1 MAFPPRGG
9 DGFVTVAELVKALP
23 TLGLPH
29 FQRGRV
35 WDDRAVSMLME
46 SLIDDT
52 PCGSI
57 ILWRPAGR
65 ITRQGEVPGDWGE
78 PEGKPRLLVVDGQQR
93 LTALRA
99 LWFDSSDNRWAVNL
113 VAFPEFGLNRHRV
126 ESPEPFVRWPQE
138 PPADAGPTTRDN
150 YAQRMRHLVPLSWVR
165 SSDSLP
171 PIEEDVEASTWGSL
185 VARIRHADERRL
197 HVLVKRDCEL
207 PEIVNLYNRINSSGV
222 PVRKEERAYAAMVSI
237 DPRTPDWLRDCFQ
250 AAHPDKQNSGREAVL
265 KRERER
271 FFGFPLFISC
281 YAQTVGFHRNLKGDL
296 DLLAR
301 DNPDTS
307 WVKVEG
313 NRDAMRT
320 DSLRCIRH
328 TAQTLRTHV
337 LCDDLRFL
345 PSAEPLRL
353 GFAMLL
359 KYPGIDDDS
368 LAAVLLLG
376 QLNRITGHT
385 RPKRIEQSI
394 LESNRLI
401 EAMTALPS
409 AQEMLGDQKAFE
421 KRLLKV
427 ESMNDPWVSLMYW
440 YQRARGSSDYVG
452 RYLPLSLSAAAT
464 KEHVVPFS
472 LLYRH
477 YGVDPRGHSSSH
489 VVNAIGNLTMV
500 SSEMNYGH
508 GADPIPL
515 REIDPHLLR
524 AHHLDDPEV
533 LQRYT
538 AVIRA
543 IETGAPGERIRS
555 RYERFVRVRTHS
567 LADGMYSWISST
579 TPQRPANPDMSP
591 HARRINPS
599 PADLFRSHKGIPRGF
614 KDAVLSIGV
623 KADGSLWLMH
633 RTPGKSTRADKIRLE
648 HECDALHVGL
658 WIKGIT
664 VLTAQLDSLLKQ
676 RFRDDR
682 EVIYSLNPRGA
693 AAKEAL
699 NIVAAFLAP

>member
-1 MAFPPRGG
+1 
-9 DGFVTVAELVKALP
+9 
-23 TLGLPH
+23 
-29 FQRGRV
+29 
-35 WDDRAVSMLME
+35 MLME

-57 ILWRPAGR
+57 ILWRPAGG
-65 ITRQGEVPGDWGE
+65 IARQGSVPGDWGR
-78 PEGKPRLLVVDGQQR
+78 PQDRPRLLVVDGQQR
-93 LTALRA
+93 LTALKT
-99 LWFDSSDNRWAVNL
+99 LWSSSQDNRWALNL
-113 VAFPEFGLNRHRV
+113 AAFPEFGLKRHRV
-126 ESPEPFVRWPQE
+126 QSPEPFVRWPTQ
-138 PPADAGPTTRDN
+138 PPADAGPTTREN
-150 YAQRMRHLVPLSWVR
+150 YALRTQHLVLLNVLR
-165 SSDSLP
+165 QSDSLP
-171 PIEEDVEASTWGSL
+171 QIEEDIDKSAWGDLVE
-185 VARIRHADERRL
+185 RIRNADLRRF
-197 HVLVKRDCEL
+197 HVLIKRGCEL

-237 DPRTPDWLRDCFQ
+237 DPRTPDWLRACFE
-250 AAHPDKQNSGREAVL
+250 AAHPHQKDSAREAVL

-271 FFGFPLFISC
+271 FYGFPLFISA

-296 DLLAR
+296 DLLTR

-307 WVKVEG
+307 WVKG
-313 NRDAMRT
+313 NSDAMRS
-320 DSLRCIRH
+320 DSLRCIAR
-328 TAQTLRTHV
+328 TAGTLRKTL

-385 RPKRIEQSI
+385 RPKRIEQSV

-401 EAMTALPS
+401 EAMSAFPQ
-409 AQEMLGDQKAFE
+409 AQEILGDPKSFQ

-452 RYLPLSLSAAAT
+452 SCLPLNLSASAT

-477 YGVDPRGHSSSH
+477 YGVDPRGHSASH

-515 REIDPHLLR
+515 RGIDPHLLR

-543 IETGAPGERIRS
+543 IETGAPSERIRS
-555 RYERFVRVRTHS
+555 RYERFVRVRTHR
-567 LADGMYSWISST
+567 LADGMYSWISSMT
-579 TPQRPANPDMSP
+579 QQRPANPDMSP
-591 HARRINPS
+591 HAQRINPS
-599 PADLFRSHKGIPRGF
+599 PADLFRAQKGIPRSF

-623 KADGSLWLMH
+623 KSDGSLWLLH
-633 RTPGKSTRADKIRLE
+633 RTSGKSTRADKIRLDHNCE
-648 HECDALHVGL
+648 ALHVGL
-658 WIKGIT
+658 RVPGST
-664 VLTAQLDSLLKQ
+664 ALTAQVGSRLKE
-676 RFRDDR
+676 RYRDDR
-682 EVIYSLNPRGA
+682 EVVYSLNPRGSS
-693 AAKEAL
+693 AKEAL
-699 NIVAAFLAP
+699 GLVAAFLGS

>member
-1 MAFPPRGG
+1 VAFPPRGG
-9 DGFVTVAELVKALP
+9 DGFVTVAELVQALP
-23 TLGLPH
+23 ELGLPH

-57 ILWRPAGR
+57 ILWRPRGR
-65 ITRQGEVPGDWGE
+65 IARQGEVPGDWGD
-78 PEGKPRLLVVDGQQR
+78 PDDTPRLLVVDGQQR
-93 LTALRA
+93 LTALKS
-99 LWFDSSDNRWAVNL
+99 LWCDSSDHRWAVNL
-113 VAFPEFGLNRHRV
+113 VAFPEFGLKRHRV
-126 ESPEPFVRWPQE
+126 ESPDPFVRWPPE
-138 PPADAGPTTRDN
+138 PPAHAGPTTRDN
-150 YAQRMRHLVPLSWVR
+150 YALRTRHLVPLSWVR

-171 PIEEDVEASTWGSL
+171 PIDEDVDASTWGSL
-185 VARIRHADERRL
+185 VARIRHADERRF
-197 HVLVKRDCEL
+197 HVLVKRGCEL

-237 DPRTPDWLRDCFQ
+237 DPRTPDWLRDCFR
-250 AAHPDKQNSGREAVL
+250 AAHPDKENSGREAVL

-271 FFGFPLFISC
+271 FFGFPLFISA

-307 WVKVEG
+307 WVEG
-313 NRDAMRT
+313 KSDGMRS
-320 DSLRCIRH
+320 DSLRCIAR
-328 TAQTLRTHV
+328 TAGTLRMTL

-359 KYPGIDDDS
+359 KYPRIDDDS

-394 LESNRLI
+394 LDSNRLI
-401 EAMTALPS
+401 EAMRAFPS
-409 AQEMLGDQKAFE
+409 APEMLGDPKAFE

-452 RYLPLSLSAAAT
+452 SCLQLNLPAAAT

-477 YGVDPRGHSSSH
+477 YGVDPRGHSASH
-489 VVNAIGNLTMV
+489 IVNAIGNLTMV

-515 REIDPHLLR
+515 RGIDPHLLR

-533 LQRYT
+533 QQRYT

-543 IETGAPGERIRS
+543 IETGAPSERIRS
-555 RYERFVRVRTHS
+555 RYERFVRVRTHR

-579 TPQRPANPDMSP
+579 TQQRPANPDMSP
-591 HARRINPS
+591 HARRMNPS
-599 PADLFRSHKGIPRGF
+599 PADLFRAQKGIPRSF

-623 KADGSLWLMH
+623 KGDGSLWLLH
-633 RTPGKSTRADKIRLE
+633 RTSGKSTRADKIRLD
-648 HECDALHVGL
+648 HNCDALHVGL
-658 WIKGIT
+658 RVPGIT
-664 VLTAQLDSLLKQ
+664 ALTAQLGSRLKE
-676 RFRDDR
+676 RYRDDR
-682 EVIYSLNPRGA
+682 EVVYSLNPRGSS
-693 AAKEAL
+693 AKEAL
-699 NIVAAFLAP
+699 GMVAAFLG